1 MLTAEQCRGARAML
15 DWTQEDLE
23 TRSRV
28 AKKTIADFERGAQ
41 IPFKGTL
48 QDISLALEAGGV
60 TLIPENGGGVGVRMK
75 DAVARLTRRRAS
87 RFERQATLAIA
98 YRGNE
103 YRVRL
108 STNILDDIDRTNYSS
123 DAEFEQAVDTH
134 RNLILVRSAQA
145 IDAGRADPAGEVLL
159 TAEQDFPEA

>member
-1 MLTAEQCRGARAML
+1 
-15 DWTQEDLE
+15 
-23 TRSRV
+23 
-28 AKKTIADFERGAQ
+28 
-41 IPFKGTL
+41 
-48 QDISLALEAGGV
+48 
-60 TLIPENGGGVGVRMK
+60 MK

>member
-1 MLTAEQCRGARAML
+1 ML

-108 STNILDDIDRTNYSS
+108 STNILDDIDRT
-123 DAEFEQAVDTH
+123 
-134 RNLILVRSAQA
+134 ILVAAMPRIDHDRHIFRRAAGLRCGGITADKKCRQQTCGGPTGSAK
-145 IDAGRADPAGEVLL
+145 ICRHY
-159 TAEQDFPEA
+159 